1 MTRAWVRET
10 SINNTATPDKGDV
23 SMITLAPGQSI
34 VHCFWSIDIWGTWGS
49 INQFPPGSSIT
60 RAGLIVNDVLAAP
73 LYPITNRNSS
83 WMDLV
88 TLHPHG
94 QIAISSQVDWHY
106 QWDTGLSDREV
117 RVHRKN
123 TGSSG
128 TLGVWINW
136 QTQVA
141 ADALAGYDIAGWSCT
156 LDAYIDTP

>member
-10 SINNTATPDKGDV
+10 SINNTAVPDKGSV
-23 SMITLAPGQSI
+23 SMTTLMPGQSI
-34 VHCFWSIDIWGTWGS
+34 VHAFWSIDIWGTWGS

-73 LYPITNRNSS
+73 LYPITDRSS
-83 WMDLV
+83 QWMDLV
-88 TLHPHG
+88 TLHPIG
-94 QIAISSQVDWHY
+94 QIATSSNVDWQY
-106 QWDTGLSDREV
+106 NWNNGYSDRDV

-123 TGSSG
+123 LNVSG

-136 QTQVA
+136 EIQVA
-141 ADALAGYDIAGWSCT
+141 ADALAGYDIGGWSCT